1 MMKKYD
7 HINLSVIASDEI
19 LELKKGLKNDTKL
32 LPFIMNLDPS
42 DKPGSH
48 WVAVVIDNRDKYVGY
63 YDSLCI
69 HPTKQILDDIKELVK
84 MIDPVHMFKFKFN
97 TVRDQSKHSG
107 KCGMYSMMFLHNIL
121 NGMSFKKASGYYDRD
136 YEDGEHKLMSG
147 FGFL

>member
-1 MMKKYD
+1 
-7 HINLSVIASDEI
+7 
-19 LELKKGLKNDTKL
+19 
-32 LPFIMNLDPS
+32 MNLDPS